1 VHWNLIRFEIMLL
14 TAALVAMLMRRLRLP
29 YTVGLVIAGA
39 ALAFS
44 SLGIGLRL
52 TKEQIFFGF
61 LPPLVFEA
69 SLAIRWDELR
79 RDLAVTAVLATA
91 GVIIAAALT
100 AAGMHYF
107 IGWAWSAALL
117 FGVLIAATDP
127 VAVIAAFKEAGI
139 HGRLRLLVEGES
151 LFNDGTAAV
160 LFSATL
166 AAILGG
172 TTEPPGVAGSFLIAV
187 LGGICCGALVGLMAL
202 ALAGR
207 SDDPLVITTL
217 TTVAAYGGFLLAEQ
231 FHTSGVLATMT
242 AGLVMG
248 NVGRRLHFSDKVRE
262 AVVAFWEY
270 IDFLANSLIFL
281 LMGARLARQDFARL
295 EVPCLAAIVLV
306 LLGRAASVYGCCG
319 LFARSRLRVTWPHQ
333 HVLVWGGLRGALAMA
348 LTLGLPP
355 ELPGRQA
362 ITAVVFAVVG
372 FSVIVQGLTMKPL
385 LRSLGQLP
393 GAPRKGA
400 ESGDRHRS
408 EP

>member
-1 VHWNLIRFEIMLL
+1 MHWNLIRVEIMLL

-29 YTVGLVIAGA
+29 YTVGLVVAGV

-69 SLAIRWDELR
+69 SLFIHWDELR
-79 RDLAVTAVLATA
+79 RDLGVTTVLATA

-100 AAGMHYF
+100 AAGMHYLT
-107 IGWAWSAALL
+107 GWAWSAALL

-127 VAVIAAFKEAGI
+127 VSVIAAFKEAGI
-139 HGRLRLLVEGES
+139 HGRLRLLVEAES

-160 LFSATL
+160 LFSAAL
-166 AAILGG
+166 AAVLGG
-172 TTEPPGVAGSFLIAV
+172 ATEPLGVARSFLIAV
-187 LGGICCGALVGLMAL
+187 LGGICCGALVALVAL

-207 SDDPLVITTL
+207 TDDPLVVTTF
-217 TTVAAYGGFLLAEQ
+217 TTVAAYGAFLLAEE
-231 FHTSGVLATMT
+231 FHTSGVLATMS

-248 NVGRRLHFSDKVRE
+248 NVGGRLHLSDKARE
-262 AVVAFWEY
+262 AAVAFWEY
-270 IDFLANSLIFL
+270 IAFVANSLIFL
-281 LMGARLARQDFARL
+281 LMGARLVRQEFASL
-295 EVPCLAAIVLV
+295 EVACLVAVVLV
-306 LLGRAASVYGCCG
+306 LLGRAASVYGCCA

-355 ELPGRQA
+355 ELPGREA
-362 ITAVVFAVVG
+362 ITTVVFAVVG
-372 FSVIVQGLTMKPL
+372 FSVIVQGITMTPL
-385 LRSLGQLP
+385 LRRLGQLP
-393 GAPRKGA
+393 ATPR
-400 ESGDRHRS
+400 
-408 EP
+408 